1 MKPKNILF
9 IGMGAIGSLYAS
21 KCVSNT
27 VEISCVA
34 RSDKDE
40 IQKKGIRIIHP
51 NNDESIFYPKEVFSS
66 IKDVNNQPDYIV
78 ITTKVLPNQSLVQDI
93 KPLIGKKTCLVLL
106 QNGIHIETAYQHM
119 YPDTPL
125 ISGLAFV
132 CVAKIAPATIHHQDY
147 GRLILGLYPQGT
159 HKYVTE
165 FAAIFDSSDISCKV
179 SDTIQL
185 ERYKKLIWNAPFNP
199 LSVIYKGK
207 TTQELLADKVI
218 KERIIAIM
226 KDVQRLAASDGYKI
240 SDDSIKKN
248 IDDTLTMKPY
258 KTSMCLDWE
267 AGRPLETDAILGNAI
282 QRANDNQCDVPELR
296 LLYDELSTNS

>member
-40 IQKKGIRIIHP
+40 IQKQGIRIIHP

-66 IKDVNNQPDYIV
+66 ILDINNQPDYVV
-78 ITTKVLPNQSLVQDI
+78 ISTKVLAKQTVLHDI
-93 KPLIGKKTCLVLL
+93 KPLIGKQTCIVLL
-106 QNGIHIETAYQHM
+106 QNGIHIESDYQQAY
-119 YPDTPL
+119 PETPI
-125 ISGLAFV
+125 ISALAFV

-147 GRLILGLYPQGT
+147 GRLVIGHYPHGSYD
-159 HKYVTE
+159 HVTT
-165 FAAIFDSSDISCKV
+165 FASLFAESDIICKV
-179 SDTIQL
+179 SESIQL

-207 TTQELLADKVI
+207 TTQELLADKVV

-226 KDVQRLAASDGYKI
+226 KDVQRLAASDGYEI
-240 SDDSIKKN
+240 GDDIIKKN
-248 IDDTLTMKPY
+248 IDETQTMKPY

-267 AGRPLETDAILGNAI
+267 AGRDIEKDAILGNAI
-282 QRANDNQCDVPELR
+282 QRARINHCDVPELR